1 MSPRTME
8 VRPDFPCDRLSP
20 GEECYFRLPGRM
32 VMVQG
37 TGIPALIFYKDGR
50 LICDCPE
57 AQMNNGECQHTGAL
71 RGGLWIHV
79 FYKCSEGRGIRT
91 RTRDWLRGRGHS
103 LALLLMAV
111 PEASVT
117 VR

>member
-1 MSPRTME
+1 MLPRMME
-8 VRPDFPCDRLSP
+8 VRPDFPCGLLLP

-57 AQMNNGECQHTGAL
+57 AQMNDGECQHTGAL
-71 RGGLWIHV
+71 RAGLWVHV
-79 FYKCSEGRGIRT
+79 YMCSRGHGIRT
-91 RTRDWLRGRGHS
+91 RTRDWFRGRGHF
-103 LALLLMAV
+103 LNFLPMAA